1 MRERRRNLTRRQK
14 EAATK
19 AGLEA
24 SEFYFCAEN
33 NLYWFLISKTDAE
46 KRVSVP
52 KQTKR
57 NGG

>member
-24 SEFYFCAEN
+24 SEWYFCAEN
-33 NLYWFLISKTDAE
+33 SMYLFLIGKNDAE

-52 KQTKR
+52 KNKK
-57 NGG
+57 N